1 MLLVVVVLE
10 IQVFPD
16 NSHSKGFPKF
26 VDVSSRQHK
35 NKKLCC
41 FNNIIYAVV
50 LDFTKGV
57 YFIKHVLFSLISNTV
72 HQFSQPC
79 YKTSDADPKEE
90 PYFHMYIYS
99 SASYFNKLLTYI
111 PTVTD
116 YKKKLIPML
125 FIDLLFCLRE
135 VFPFTENM

>member
-26 VDVSSRQHK
+26 VDVSSRPHK
-35 NKKLCC
+35 NKN
-41 FNNIIYAVV
+41 FVV
-50 LDFTKGV
+50 LISSFM
-57 YFIKHVLFSLISNTV
+57 LLSLILQKV
-72 HQFSQPC
+72 C
-79 YKTSDADPKEE
+79 TSSSMF
-90 PYFHMYIYS
+90 YFLLYQTLHISFLNLAIRLVMLIPRQSHTSIYIYS

-116 YKKKLIPML
+116 YKKKI
-125 FIDLLFCLRE
+125 
-135 VFPFTENM
+135 

>member
-10 IQVFPD
+10 IQDFPD

-26 VDVSSRQHK
+26 VDVSSRPPK

-90 PYFHMYIYS
+90 PLTSICIYTPLLPILT
-99 SASYFNKLLTYI
+99 SY
-111 PTVTD
+111 
-116 YKKKLIPML
+116 
-125 FIDLLFCLRE
+125 
-135 VFPFTENM
+135 